1 MIHIK
6 KHVELVSRNIY
17 LKLRLSYSVIKIFY
31 VCFNSCLNAVML
43 DKQFEVAVQMLKQLQ
58 EKFSPQDMLNV
69 IQRSMEL
76 LTEAYEHAMASE
88 YYTLLYIYILY
99 I

>member
-1 MIHIK
+1 
-6 KHVELVSRNIY
+6 
-17 LKLRLSYSVIKIFY
+17 
-31 VCFNSCLNAVML
+31 ML

-88 YYTLLYIYILY
+88 
-99 I
+99 

>member
-6 KHVELVSRNIY
+6 NTLNLFPETSTCNII
-17 LKLRLSYSVIKIFY
+17 LLSVIKLFY
-31 VCFNSCLNAVML
+31 DCFYSCLNAVML
-43 DKQFEVAVQMLKQLQ
+43 DKQFEEAVQMLKQLQ
-58 EKFSPQDMLNV
+58 EKFSPQDMLTV

-88 YYTLLYIYILY
+88 
-99 I
+99 

>member
-1 MIHIK
+1 
-6 KHVELVSRNIY
+6 
-17 LKLRLSYSVIKIFY
+17 
-31 VCFNSCLNAVML
+31 ML

-88 YYTLLYIYILY
+88 YYTLLYIYIYTIY
-99 I
+99 IN